1 MMRLPLALSAGLLF
15 AWVAPWTCQTYTLP
29 DGGSTIFDN
38 PGSTTGGSPG
48 AFNVDAGT
56 PIVYSGGT
64 GLAAGDDAGVTIG
77 SAAAFNSD
85 FVYMANANDGTV
97 SRIVLPPDG
106 GAPFEEARYYAI
118 VPLDNHGLEPC
129 VGNVCTQ
136 ANSPVPGATS
146 NDIWHV
152 EQTYVLTPDYTIQT
166 CHNDAGYTE
175 DAGFSYNDGGYTVPT
190 STPYNDGGYF
200 IPGDGGFFNDG
211 GYSVNY
217 NDGGYPRDAGVN
229 YNDGGYSKPTDGG
242 YFNDGGYSRMYN
254 DGGYDRDG

>member
-48 AFNVDAGT
+48 AFNVDAGS

-64 GLAAGDDAGVTIG
+64 GLAAGDDGGVTIG
-77 SAAAFNSD
+77 SAAAFTSN
-85 FVYMANANDGTV
+85 FVYMSNANDGTV

-129 VGNVCTQ
+129 VGNSCTKV
-136 ANSPVPGATS
+136 AGATT

-152 EQTYVLTPDYTIQT
+152 EQSYIFMPNYTTDSCYADGGYTILT
-166 CHNDAGYTE
+166 NFA
-175 DAGFSYNDGGYTVPT
+175 YNDGGYLILT
-190 STPYNDGGYF
+190 SLTYHDGGYTL
-200 IPGDGGFFNDG
+200 PGDGG
-211 GYSVNY
+211 Y
-217 NDGGYPRDAGVN
+217 
-229 YNDGGYSKPTDGG
+229 
-242 YFNDGGYSRMYN
+242 
-254 DGGYDRDG
+254 